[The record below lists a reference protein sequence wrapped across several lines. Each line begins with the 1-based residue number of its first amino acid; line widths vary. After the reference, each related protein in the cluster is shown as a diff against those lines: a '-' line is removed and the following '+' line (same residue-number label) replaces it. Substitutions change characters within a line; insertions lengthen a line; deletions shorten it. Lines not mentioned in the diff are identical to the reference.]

1 MDPVVWSADEAAER
15 LAGPT
20 ADLDAGVLRGVP
32 AIVVDDAHLLPTDAL
47 DPLALLPLVCIGVV
61 APDANAPGFDAVAPD
76 LVIGRLLAEAVHT
89 RPKAATALAQVLRAS
104 EGQATEAAL
113 LLESTAYAT
122 LQAGP
127 EFAAWLA
134 GRGRRVRPG
143 EPDPPVL
150 VDDDGARVRLTLNRP
165 RLHNAYSAA
174 MRDALVEA
182 LRALVAGDNR
192 PVLLVGAGPSFCAG
206 GDPAEFG
213 SVDDPTAAHLIRT
226 TANAAPWMDRLAD
239 RLTVRVHGASV
250 GAGVELAAFAHRV
263 EATTDATFCLPEVS
277 MGLIPGAGGTFSVPR
292 RIGRQ
297 RTLAWCLEGATIDA
311 ATALAWGLVEQVE

>member
-1 MDPVVWSADEAAER
+1 MTPVVWSADEAATR

-32 AIVVDDAHLLPTDAL
+32 AIVVDDAHLLAPGAL
-47 DPLALLPLVCIGVV
+47 GPLALLPVVCIGV
-61 APDANAPGFDAVAPD
+61 AAAGTAPGFDAVAGD
-76 LVIGRLLAEAVHT
+76 IDAARHLASAAHE
-89 RPKAATALAQVLRAS
+89 RPNAAASLAQVLRAS
-104 EGQATEAAL
+104 EGLATDTAL

-127 EFAAWLA
+127 EFATWLA
-134 GRGRRVRPG
+134 GRGRRVRPE

-150 VDDDGARVRLTLNRP
+150 IDDEGTLVRLTLNRP
-165 RLHNAYSAA
+165 RLRNLFSAA

-182 LRALVAGDNR
+182 LRGLAAGDDR
-192 PVLLVGAGPSFCAG
+192 PIVVEGAGPAFCAG

-213 SVDDPTAAHLIRT
+213 SVDDPTTAHLIRT

-239 RLTVRVHGASV
+239 RITVRVHGASV

-263 EATTDATFCLPEVS
+263 EATADATFCLPEVS
-277 MGLIPGAGGTFSVPR
+277 MGLIPGAGGTVGVPR

-297 RTLAWCLEGATIDA
+297 RTMAWCLGGATIDA
-311 ATALAWGLVEQVE
+311 ETALGWGLVDEVG